1 MTRQER
7 EGREEGAIGAQKGE
21 YVGKVLAPLPA
32 MLLKQKG

>member
-21 YVGKVLAPLPA
+21 YVGKVLTADRTTV
-32 MLLKQKG
+32 